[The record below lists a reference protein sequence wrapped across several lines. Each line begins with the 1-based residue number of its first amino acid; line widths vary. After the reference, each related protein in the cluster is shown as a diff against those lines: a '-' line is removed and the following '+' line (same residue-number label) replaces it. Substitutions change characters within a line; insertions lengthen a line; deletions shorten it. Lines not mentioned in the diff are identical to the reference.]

1 MKWVEIITLRSPS
14 KINGQFIDELLNGVG
29 ESDSPTDTPKHPV
42 EIKIYQHS
50 MVETDFSMHIHW
62 ESEKES
68 QDKSSLG
75 LNLASAL
82 KPLGLLNHSVWIETT
97 AREFVAHN

>member
-1 MKWVEIITLRSPS
+1 MKWVEIITLRCSS
-14 KINGQFIDELLNGVG
+14 EINGQFIDELLKGVS
-29 ESDSPTDTPKHPV
+29 EADELIDTPRHMV
-42 EIKIYQHS
+42 EIKAYHNS
-50 MVETDFSMHIHW
+50 VVETDFSIHIHW